1 MADIYVIYG
10 FYEGKGGPVLMEEFT
25 GYEEANR
32 WRQGY
37 TAYGN
42 WGGYDCLALYEVAP
56 YESTHTI
63 HLIDSPVT
71 TWHRE
76 SGL

>member
-1 MADIYVIYG
+1 MADTYAIYG
-10 FYEGKGGPVLMEEFT
+10 FYEGKGGPVLMEDFT

-37 TAYGN
+37 TEYGN

-56 YESTHTI
+56 HESPHTI
-63 HLIDSPVT
+63 HLIDSPIT

-76 SGL
+76 SV